1 MLHTKRNKE
10 TLEKQ
15 NLQKELQLLESGI
28 DEHLPQR
35 VQDLKKKKKK
45 RKRNPLQEM
54 RNKKKES
61 MVTRTGVRR
70 RKSE

>member
-45 RKRNPLQEM
+45 KGKEIRY
-54 RNKKKES
+54 KK
-61 MVTRTGVRR
+61 
-70 RKSE
+70 